1 MPEIRRTIMN
11 NFKDAQEC
19 QMFVMILK
27 QKWSEFDVK
36 LKNKFT
42 VEIATDVADA
52 SKHTAYLTAQSV
64 EDFKIVDD
72 WATKEVLPLRNKF
85 APKSHTFTCELDAC
99 FEFGG
104 EK

>member
-11 NFKDAQEC
+11 TFKDAQEC

-27 QKWSEFDVK
+27 QKWSEFDGK
-36 LKNKFT
+36 LKDKFT

-64 EDFKIVDD
+64 ED

-85 APKSHTFTCELDAC
+85 APKSHTFTCELDAR

-104 EK
+104 T

>member
-11 NFKDAQEC
+11 TFKDAQVC

-27 QKWSEFDVK
+27 QKWSEFDGK
-36 LKNKFT
+36 LKDKFT
-42 VEIATDVADA
+42 VE
-52 SKHTAYLTAQSV
+52 
-64 EDFKIVDD
+64 D

-85 APKSHTFTCELDAC
+85 APKSHTFTCELDAR

-104 EK
+104 T